1 MLSDRH
7 CRLLTALLDGQL
19 SPRQH
24 EAAQRLLARSEEART
39 LLRQL
44 QEDARALGS
53 LPPQALPADFSAQV
67 MRVAAERGL
76 RPGGGPRPLPRPAG
90 VPAWVGLSVAAAVLL
105 AVTAASFAYF
115 RSEQQPEAFAVGPP
129 NVPVPDKRLAPKDE
143 RLPLHALAQGPV
155 RTRLEKEFS
164 KTRSLYLDM
173 TSANPVR
180 SVERL
185 REAFRR
191 RGVHLHID
199 QRAQASLKKK
209 QPKMT
214 YVIYA
219 EDIRPDELTAILQ
232 QVGRTDKGAPAADD
246 SMLLNPLSDED
257 RTHLARL
264 LGVPADRLQPPN
276 LPMIPLHDPPI
287 LAPKGQQGKDGKNTR
302 PASKEPGGS
311 AVVLAFDGAANPGA
325 IRQFLNRRRPHRPGA
340 VQVYF
345 VLRETSV

>member
-1 MLSDRH
+1 
-7 CRLLTALLDGQL
+7 
-19 SPRQH
+19 
-24 EAAQRLLARSEEART
+24 
-39 LLRQL
+39 
-44 QEDARALGS
+44 
-53 LPPQALPADFSAQV
+53 
-67 MRVAAERGL
+67 
-76 RPGGGPRPLPRPAG
+76 

-105 AVTAASFAYF
+105 VVTAASFAYF
-115 RSEQQPEAFAVGPP
+115 RSEHQPEAFAVGPP

-164 KTRSLYLDM
+164 KTRALYLDM
-173 TSANPVR
+173 TSANPAR

-199 QRAQASLKKK
+199 HRAQMNLKKK

-214 YVIYA
+214 YVVYA

-232 QVGRTDKGAPAADD
+232 HVGRPDKGGPAVQHEGD

-257 RTHLARL
+257 RKHLAKL
-264 LGVPADRLQPPN
+264 LGVPTTRLQPPN

-287 LAPKGQQGKDGKNTR
+287 RAPEGQQGKDGKNAKSA
-302 PASKEPGGS
+302 PMEPGGS

-325 IRQFLNRRRPHRPGA
+325 IRNFLNRRRPHRPGA